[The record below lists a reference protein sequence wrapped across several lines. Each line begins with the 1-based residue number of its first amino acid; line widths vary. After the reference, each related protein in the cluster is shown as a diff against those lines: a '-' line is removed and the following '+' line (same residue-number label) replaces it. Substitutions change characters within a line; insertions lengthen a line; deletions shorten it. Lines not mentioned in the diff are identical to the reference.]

1 MRLSTASFHERRLAS
16 KLPFSLSL
24 SFTDNQ
30 RDMSKSMKPTD
41 PTTAQ
46 SPVSPVGE
54 AVRRRLLGD
63 DTYEAMLRNTT
74 GLDREY
80 QLYITNQIFGRTWAR
95 GILSEQQLSL
105 VNLSMLAGKA
115 RMEEWELHF
124 RIAITV
130 TKVPLIQLR
139 ELILHIGLYCGIPIA
154 RDCMAIARKVLKE
167 EKVDL
172 SVLDDE
178 EQA

>member
-1 MRLSTASFHERRLAS
+1 
-16 KLPFSLSL
+16 
-24 SFTDNQ
+24 
-30 RDMSKSMKPTD
+30 MSKPMKPTD

-63 DTYEAMLRNTT
+63 DTYEAMLKNTT

-105 VNLSMLAGKA
+105 VNLSMLAG
-115 RMEEWELHF
+115 
-124 RIAITV
+124 
-130 TKVPLIQLR
+130 
-139 ELILHIGLYCGIPIA
+139 
-154 RDCMAIARKVLKE
+154 
-167 EKVDL
+167 
-172 SVLDDE
+172 
-178 EQA
+178 